1 LPRPRLVEAARLD
14 LPLRAQQAL
23 AQDQEPGRASRKARG
38 GGRLGFPTLDK
49 IKNGEA
55 YNMTNLLEQAINWDD
70 GDRAAKI
77 IQKALGIESDDL
89 VN

>member
-1 LPRPRLVEAARLD
+1 
-14 LPLRAQQAL
+14 
-23 AQDQEPGRASRKARG
+23 
-38 GGRLGFPTLDK
+38 LDK

-55 YNMTNLLEQAINWDD
+55 YNMTNLQERAINWDD

-77 IQKALGIESDDL
+77 IQKALGIESDDV